1 MSDRARHNH
10 ERVLLSAYLERQ
22 ATDLLDTVELIEADA
37 PAAAKVL
44 REAAQVISDAGERV
58 RGLALPAQSHVVT
71 VHDGEPPPA

>member
-22 ATDLLDTVELIEADA
+22 RDLLDTVELIEADA

-44 REAAQVISDAGERV
+44 REAAQVIRDAGERV

>member
-1 MSDRARHNH
+1 MSDRARRNH

-22 ATDLLDTVELIEADA
+22 ATDLLDTVALIEADA